1 MAVSLFFFALTTILA
16 YYYIAETNVTYI
28 NRSVHRPWL
37 MIFLKWL
44 VLTSVMYGGIKSAD
58 LAWALGDVGVG
69 AMAWFNIV
77 AILIL
82 QRPALLAL
90 KDYEAQLKEGIDP
103 VFNAEAVGIEKAD
116 FWIEKK
122 AE

>member
-1 MAVSLFFFALTTILA
+1 
-16 YYYIAETNVTYI
+16 
-28 NRSVHRPWL
+28 
-37 MIFLKWL
+37 
-44 VLTSVMYGGIKSAD
+44 MYGGIKSAD

-69 AMAWFNIV
+69 AMAWLNIV

-90 KDYEAQLKEGIDP
+90 KDYEAQLKEGLDP
-103 VFNAEAVGIEKAD
+103 VFDAEAVGIENAD
-116 FWIEKK
+116 FWVKNK

>member
-1 MAVSLFFFALTTILA
+1 LA

-28 NRSVHRPWL
+28 NRAVHRPWL

-69 AMAWFNIV
+69 AMAWLNIV

-90 KDYEAQLKEGIDP
+90 KDYETQLKDGFDPTFDAEAAGID
-103 VFNAEAVGIEKAD
+103 NAD
-116 FWIEKK
+116 FWVKPK
-122 AE
+122 VK